1 MGIGTESAMLNQ
13 MKKAQGES
21 NDRLDRLV
29 AAQQKTNLLL
39 ESLIEALK
47 TQS

>member
-1 MGIGTESAMLNQ
+1 MGFNETAMFAQ
-13 MKKAQGES
+13 MKKGQGET

-39 ESLIEALK
+39 EGLIEALK
-47 TQS
+47 SKP

>member
-1 MGIGTESAMLNQ
+1 MGFNETAMFTQL
-13 MKKAQGES
+13 KKGQGET

-39 ESLIEALK
+39 EGLIEALK
-47 TQS
+47 AKP

>member
-39 ESLIEALK
+39 EGLIESLK
-47 TQS
+47 SRS